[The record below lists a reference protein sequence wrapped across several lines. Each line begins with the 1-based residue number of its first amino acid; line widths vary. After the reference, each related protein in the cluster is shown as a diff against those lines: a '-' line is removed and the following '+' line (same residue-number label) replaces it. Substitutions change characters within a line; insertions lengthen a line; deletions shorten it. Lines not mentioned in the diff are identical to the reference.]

1 MQQISATWGK
11 DPVKII
17 MLGIS
22 LAYPCVSYH
31 HHVMFT
37 TPAEERLAGYVS
49 VGHRPALQ
57 QFHSHVS
64 LDGLQIGVFQLTYC

>member
-1 MQQISATWGK
+1 MCLLS
-11 DPVKII
+11 P
-17 MLGIS
+17 S
-22 LAYPCVSYH
+22 C
-31 HHVMFT
+31 HVT